1 MGCLSPKLVV
11 VMILNA
17 MAGCGDAGT
26 EPPSFGFAIAVV
38 AGGWPPRVP
47 L

>member
-1 MGCLSPKLVV
+1 MGCLSSKLVV
-11 VMILNA
+11 VVVLNA
-17 MAGCGDAGT
+17 VAGCGDAGT

-47 L
+47 

>member
-11 VMILNA
+11 VVVLNA
-17 MAGCGDAGT
+17 MAKCGDDGT
-26 EPPSFGFAIAVV
+26 EPPSSGFAVAIV

-47 L
+47 